1 MILDINTRTEHGVRR
16 ICEVLGLSRSSFYHA
31 AKPTPTQRADEE
43 IGALVEEIFRRHK
56 RNYGYRRIA
65 EELRDQDV
73 HVSNDRIRRIM
84 KTRGLI
90 AIQPKNFIP
99 RTSDGRADKP
109 SKNLLADGAFPE
121 APNQAWAGD
130 ITYIPTSKGWVYL
143 AIVIDLYT
151 RKVVGWSLADH
162 MRSELVLNALDQA
175 LRSNPKNPGRIFHS
189 DRGSQYGSKVYRIPL
204 EKAGIRQSM
213 SRRANPYD
221 NAWTESM
228 IGTLKAEMLRGGCFE
243 SIQDA
248 QTELFSYLESYYNTQ
263 RKHSSLG
270 YQTPAEFEAQFFSK
284 N

>member
-1 MILDINTRTEHGVRR
+1 MIQDIDTRTGHGVRR

-65 EELRDQDV
+65 EELRDQGV

-130 ITYIPTSKGWVYL
+130 ITYIPTTNGWLYL
-143 AIVIDLYT
+143 AIVIDLFEG
-151 RKVVGWSLADH
+151 KVGKIRILAFGD
-162 MRSELVLNALDQA
+162 RSVTVFVQCIQMAFVKSGLLCQ
-175 LRSNPKNPGRIFHS
+175 RS
-189 DRGSQYGSKVYRIPL
+189 RGERCKQECG
-204 EKAGIRQSM
+204 Q
-213 SRRANPYD
+213 
-221 NAWTESM
+221 
-228 IGTLKAEMLRGGCFE
+228 
-243 SIQDA
+243 
-248 QTELFSYLESYYNTQ
+248 
-263 RKHSSLG
+263 
-270 YQTPAEFEAQFFSK
+270 
-284 N
+284 

>member
-1 MILDINTRTEHGVRR
+1 MILDIDTRSGHGVRR
-16 ICEVLGLSRSSFYHA
+16 ICEVLGLSRSSFYYA
-31 AKPTPTQRADEE
+31 AKPTPSQRADEE
-43 IGALVEEIFRRHK
+43 IGVLVEEIFRRHK

-65 EELRDQDV
+65 DELQDQG
-73 HVSNDRIRRIM
+73 HYVSNERIRRIM

-109 SKNLLADGAFPE
+109 SENLLADGAFPE

-130 ITYIPTSKGWVYL
+130 ITYIPTTNGWLYL
-143 AIVIDLYT
+143 AIIIDLYT

-162 MRSELVLNALDQA
+162 MRSELVLNALNQA
-175 LRSNPKNPGRIFHS
+175 LRSTPRNPGRIFHS
-189 DRGSQYGSKVYRIPL
+189 DRGSQYGSKAYRGPL

-243 SIQDA
+243 NIQDA
-248 QTELFSYLESYYNTQ
+248 RTELFSYLECYYNTQ

-270 YQTPAEFEAQFFSK
+270 YQTPAEFEAQCLSL

>member
-1 MILDINTRTEHGVRR
+1 MIIDIDTRTGHGIRR
-16 ICEVLGLSRSSFYHA
+16 ICEVLELPRSSYYHA
-31 AKPTPTQRADEE
+31 AQPTPSQRADEE
-43 IGALVEEIFRRHK
+43 LGVLVEEIFRRHK

-65 EELRDQDV
+65 AELRDQGICA
-73 HVSNDRIRRIM
+73 SNDRIRRIM
-84 KTRGLI
+84 KTRGLK

-109 SKNLLADGAFPE
+109 SENLLANGAFPE

-143 AIVIDLYT
+143 AIIIDLHT

-162 MRSELVLNALDQA
+162 MRTELVLDALNQA
-175 LRSNPKNPGRIFHS
+175 LKSTPKSAGRIFHS
-189 DRGSQYGSKVYRIPL
+189 DRGSQYGSKAYRAPL
-204 EKAGIRQSM
+204 AKAGIRQSM

-243 SIQDA
+243 SMQDA
-248 QTELFSYLESYYNTQ
+248 QTELFSYLDSYYNTQ

-270 YQTPAEFEAQFFSK
+270 YKTPVEFEAQFSSLK
-284 N
+284 